1 LEPNRSPEE
10 GAATGHRPDH
20 DLHVEVTA
28 PRFPDQPR
36 PFTFEPDSAVGAAA
50 QQAAAAFGYT
60 TGTWSFSL
68 SGVELDPSTTLAAA
82 GVKSGD
88 KLGLIDT
95 GGGV

>member
-1 LEPNRSPEE
+1 MTQVASGTAIDGGR
-10 GAATGHRPDH
+10 GPDR
-20 DLHVEVTA
+20 DLHVAVIA

-36 PFTFEPDSAVGAAA
+36 PFVFEPETGVGVAA
-50 QQAAAAFGYT
+50 QQAATAFGYT

-68 SGVELDPSTTLAAA
+68 RGVELDATATLASA